1 VTSSAR
7 TLRVEHHLDLD
18 TLAKIL
24 LGCQLPPQPSRRDVR
39 HAVTAALAA
48 HGRLGALD
56 PFHEQHRAAAATGT
70 LDQHRQRLAAC
81 RHLAEQ
87 AFPARPSR
95 RKGRPLI
102 EALYEP
108 DNP

>member
-1 VTSSAR
+1 MTSPTR

-24 LGCQLPPQPSRRDVR
+24 LGCHLPARPRRRDVR

-56 PFHEQHRAAAATGT
+56 PFHRLHRAAANGT